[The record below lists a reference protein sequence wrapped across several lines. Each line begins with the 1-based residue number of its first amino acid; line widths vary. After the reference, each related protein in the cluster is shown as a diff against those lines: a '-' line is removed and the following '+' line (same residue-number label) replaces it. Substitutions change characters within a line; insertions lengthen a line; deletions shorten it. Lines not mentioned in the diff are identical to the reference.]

1 MEIREAVPAD
11 WERIWPFLRDIV
23 RAGET
28 YTWPVDVTE
37 EDARAMWM
45 AAGLPHRT
53 VVAVENDG
61 NDGDGGETVLG
72 TAKMGPNH
80 MGPGDHIANASF
92 MVAPEHG
99 GKGVGRAL
107 GRHIVDQARA
117 DGFRS
122 MQFNAVVSTNTT
134 AVRLWQSLG
143 FEIVATLPEG
153 FRHPAKGYVGLHIM
167 FRSLVA

>member
-1 MEIREAVPAD
+1 MQIRDAVAED
-11 WERIWPFLRDIV
+11 WPKIWPFLRDIV

-37 EDARAMWM
+37 DVARAMWM
-45 AAGLPHRT
+45 ADALPYRT
-53 VVAVENDG
+53 VVAV
-61 NDGDGGETVLG
+61 DGDDVMG

-80 MGPGDHIANASF
+80 MGPGAHIANASF
-92 MVAPEHG
+92 MVSPAHS

-107 GRHIVDQARA
+107 GRYVVDQARA

-122 MQFNAVVSTNTT
+122 MQFNAVVSTNTV
-134 AVRLWQSLG
+134 AVKLWQSLG
-143 FEIVATLPEG
+143 FEIIATLPEG
-153 FRHPAKGYVGLHIM
+153 YQHATKGYVGLHIM